1 MVKIKILLSKLHS
14 KNLQITMLTATLLQ
28 NSNLVC
34 LLHQIVLMS
43 KYLIIFQYMANCKH
57 VKLVPEILL

>member
-1 MVKIKILLSKLHS
+1 MVKIKILSSKLHS

-43 KYLIIFQYMANCKH
+43 KYLIILQ
-57 VKLVPEILL
+57 

>member
-1 MVKIKILLSKLHS
+1 
-14 KNLQITMLTATLLQ
+14 MLTATLLQ

-43 KYLIIFQYMANCKH
+43 KYLIIVQYMANCKH